1 MTTACNKEELSEN
14 HYKRDLSSGRIRI
27 PNYQRDYAWKDKN
40 FRDLWE
46 DLEEAIE
53 YNKKGQGHFIGTMV
67 VAKNEDNKKL
77 YDIIDGQQRTTT
89 IFMLLHVLANEQNE
103 KDKQET
109 RKYLYQKGELKLEVA
124 PQNQSFFKAL
134 LEAAEKG
141 NISHCEKD
149 ADTEGK
155 QNLFEVLKAILDKVS
170 KLNKEEANERLE
182 ALLEMVL
189 MRLEEPDP
197 GRAIRTFQSV
207 NDRGV
212 PLLLLDKLKSL
223 FIYYSNTFCDGKR
236 GLDQFIND
244 HFGEIFKIFA
254 KIKKSN
260 HISSV
265 GGFDEGDIFRYH
277 AGSQKFDGIEFLG
290 HYETSTENT
299 YEKLKDELKEIKKS
313 KLKSFIQSYVSDLKN
328 FYQAFLDLLSEI
340 DTNPTTLKAML
351 INTIN
356 PLFFNSL
363 IRLKINNELD
373 DEAMKLFAK
382 TDIVFFKAGKKMRT
396 TAYNLIEEYLEKGKE
411 GLKSKMIAQCR
422 NHIESASW
430 NLVNNASNS
439 SCFHYIFFE
448 KNCHEMGLVDL
459 KKLIPGKQFSQQKEH
474 IIPIN
479 LLEQRS
485 NNKIRDLGFEN
496 KEDLRAYIDTYG
508 NLISLEKS
516 LNLKASDKDL
526 YGKDEIY
533 KNSAIAFNR
542 RFNVKGFNKKALI
555 KRNDEM
561 QEWLINTFFKDF
573 AAH

>member
-1 MTTACNKEELSEN
+1 MKTTLKDVFLE
-14 HYKRDLSSGRIRI
+14 SGYSI
-27 PNYQRDYAWKDKN
+27 PNYQRDYAWKEKN
-40 FRDLWE
+40 FKDLWE
-46 DLEEAIE
+46 DLEEAIG
-53 YNKKGQGHFIGTMV
+53 YNKKGYKHFIGTMV

-89 IFMLLHVLANEQNE
+89 IFMLLHVLANKQNE
-103 KDKQET
+103 EDKQET
-109 RKYLYQKGELKLEVA
+109 RKYLYQKGELKLEVTH
-124 PQNQSFFKAL
+124 QNQSFFKTL

-170 KLNKEEANERLE
+170 KLSEEGVNERLE
-182 ALLEMVL
+182 ALLKMVL

-223 FIYYSNTFCDGKR
+223 LIYYSNTFCDGKR

-277 AGSQKFDGIEFLG
+277 AGSQKFDEIPFLG
-290 HYETSTENT
+290 HYRTSTDNT

-340 DTNPTTLKAML
+340 DTNPTTLKVML
-351 INTIN
+351 INRIN

-373 DEAMKLFAK
+373 DETLILFAK
-382 TDIVFFKAGKKMRT
+382 TYILLSKGRKGVGSV
-396 TAYNLIEEYLEKGKE
+396 AYNLIEEYLEKGKE
-411 GLKSKMIAQCR
+411 ELKGEMIAQCR
-422 NHIESASW
+422 NYIELASW
-430 NLVNNASNS
+430 ELVRNISNS
-439 SCFHYIFFE
+439 KYFHYIFFE
-448 KNCHEMGLVDL
+448 KNCQEMGLADL

-485 NNKIRDLGFEN
+485 NNKIRDLGFEGE
-496 KEDLRAYIDTYG
+496 KDLEDYIDTYG
-508 NLISLEKS
+508 NLISLEKP
-516 LNLKASDKDL
+516 LNSKGKDKDL
-526 YGKDEIY
+526 YEKNEIY
-533 KNSAIAFNR
+533 KSSKIPFNR
-542 RFNVKGFNKKALI
+542 RFNAKDFNKKVLI

-561 QEWLINTFFKDF
+561 REWLIDTFFKDF

>member
-1 MTTACNKEELSEN
+1 
-14 HYKRDLSSGRIRI
+14 
-27 PNYQRDYAWKDKN
+27 
-40 FRDLWE
+40 
-46 DLEEAIE
+46 
-53 YNKKGQGHFIGTMV
+53 MV
-67 VAKNEDNKKL
+67 VAKNEYNKKL

-89 IFMLLHVLANEQNE
+89 IFMLLHVLASKQNE

-124 PQNQSFFKAL
+124 PQNQSFFKTL

-141 NISHCEKD
+141 DISHCEKD

-170 KLNKEEANERLE
+170 KLSEEGVNERLE
-182 ALLEMVL
+182 ALLKMVL
-189 MRLEEPDP
+189 MRLEEPNP

-212 PLLLLDKLKSL
+212 SLLLLDKLKSL
-223 FIYYSNTFCDGKR
+223 LICYSNTFCDGKR

-254 KIKKSN
+254 KIKKSD

-265 GGFDEGDIFRYH
+265 GGSNFDEGDIFRYH
-277 AGSQKFDGIEFLG
+277 AGSQKFDEIPFLG
-290 HYETSTENT
+290 HYETSTDNT
-299 YEKLKDELKEIKKS
+299 YEKLKDELKKVEKDE
-313 KLKSFIQSYVSDLKN
+313 LENFIRSYVSDLKN

-340 DTNPTTLKAML
+340 DTNPTTFKVML
-351 INTIN
+351 INRIN

-373 DEAMKLFAK
+373 DETLRLFAK
-382 TDIVFFKAGKKMRT
+382 TDIVFFKSSKKMRT
-396 TAYNLIEEYLEKGKE
+396 TAYNLIDEYLEKGKE
-411 GLKSKMIAQCR
+411 GLKSKMIDQCR
-422 NHIESASW
+422 NDIELASREF
-430 NLVNNASNS
+430 VNNAFNS
-439 SCFHYIFFE
+439 SCFHYVFFE
-448 KNCHEMGLVDL
+448 KNCQEMGLADL
-459 KKLIPGKQFSQQKEH
+459 KKLIPGKQFSQEKEH

-479 LLEQRS
+479 LLELDNEIEIQ
-485 NNKIRDLGFEN
+485 KLGFED
-496 KEDLRAYIDTYG
+496 KKDLEAYIDTYG
-508 NLISLEKS
+508 NLISLES
-516 LNLKASDKDL
+516 PLNRKASDKDL

-533 KNSAIAFNR
+533 KSSKIPFNR
-542 RFNVKGFNKKALI
+542 RFNVKGFNKKVLI

>member
-1 MTTACNKEELSEN
+1 MKTTIKEIFQAEGYS
-14 HYKRDLSSGRIRI
+14 I

-46 DLEEAIE
+46 DLEEAID

-77 YDIIDGQQRTTT
+77 YGIIDGQQRTTT
-89 IFMLLHVLANEQNE
+89 IFMLLHVLANKQNE
-103 KDKQET
+103 EDKQET

-124 PQNQSFFKAL
+124 PQNQSFFKTL

-149 ADTEGK
+149 IDTEGK

-170 KLNKEEANERLE
+170 KLNKEEVNERLE

-212 PLLLLDKLKSL
+212 SLLLLDKLKSL
-223 FIYYSNTFCDGKR
+223 LIYYSNTFCDGKR

-260 HISSV
+260 HIFSV
-265 GGFDEGDIFRYH
+265 GGSDEGDIFRYH
-277 AGSQKFDGIEFLG
+277 AGSQKFDEIEFLG

-299 YEKLKDELKEIKKS
+299 YEGLKDKLKEIKNKNN

-340 DTNPTTLKAML
+340 DTNPTTFKVML

-373 DEAMKLFAK
+373 NETMKLFAK
-382 TDIVFFKAGKKMRT
+382 TDIVLLKAGRYMRSA
-396 TAYNLIEEYLEKGKE
+396 AYNLINEYLQKGKE
-411 GLKSKMIAQCR
+411 GLKSKMITQCR
-422 NHIESASW
+422 NNIELASW
-430 NLVNNASNS
+430 NLVNNAFYS

-448 KNCHEMGLVDL
+448 KNCHEMGLNDL
-459 KKLIPGKQFSQQKEH
+459 KKLIPGKQFSQEKEH

-479 LLEQRS
+479 LLELDNEIEIQ
-485 NNKIRDLGFEN
+485 KLGFEN
-496 KEDLRAYIDTYG
+496 KEDLRAYINTYG
-508 NLISLEKS
+508 NLISLENS
-516 LNLKASDKDL
+516 LNRKASDKDL

-533 KNSAIAFNR
+533 KESRIPFNR

-555 KRNDEM
+555 ERNDEM
-561 QEWLINTFFKDF
+561 REWLIDTFFKDF
-573 AAH
+573 IAH

>member
-1 MTTACNKEELSEN
+1 
-14 HYKRDLSSGRIRI
+14 
-27 PNYQRDYAWKDKN
+27 
-40 FRDLWE
+40 
-46 DLEEAIE
+46 
-53 YNKKGQGHFIGTMV
+53 MV

-124 PQNQSFFKAL
+124 SQNQSFFKAL
-134 LEAAEKG
+134 LEAAEKR

-170 KLNKEEANERLE
+170 KLNKEEVNERLE
-182 ALLEMVL
+182 TLLEMVL

-223 FIYYSNTFCDGKR
+223 LIYYSNTFCDGKM

-260 HISSV
+260 HIFSV
-265 GGFDEGDIFRYH
+265 GGPKFDEGDIFRYH
-277 AGSQKFDGIEFLG
+277 AGSQKFDGIDFLR
-290 HYETSTENT
+290 HYATSTENT
-299 YEKLKDELKEIKKS
+299 YKQLKDELKKVEKDE
-313 KLKSFIQSYVSDLKN
+313 LENFIRSYVSDLKN

-340 DTNPTTLKAML
+340 DTNPTTFKVML
-351 INTIN
+351 INKIN
-356 PLFFNSL
+356 PFFFNSL
-363 IRLKINNELD
+363 IRLKVNNELD
-373 DEAMKLFAK
+373 DETMRLFAK
-382 TDIVFFKAGKKMRT
+382 TDILLFKVERDMKSA
-396 TAYNLIEEYLEKGKE
+396 AYNLINEYLQKGKE
-411 GLKSKMIAQCR
+411 GLKNKMIAKCR
-422 NHIESASW
+422 NYIEQTSW
-430 NLVNNASNS
+430 KLVKNASDS
-439 SCFHYIFFE
+439 SCFHYVFFE
-448 KNCHEMGLVDL
+448 KNCQEMGLVDL
-459 KKLIPGKQFSQQKEH
+459 KKLIREKQLSQQKEH

-479 LLEQRS
+479 LLELDNEIEIQ
-485 NNKIRDLGFEN
+485 KLGFEG
-496 KEDLRAYIDTYG
+496 KTDLKDYINTYG
-508 NLISLEKS
+508 NLISLEGS
-516 LNLKASDKDL
+516 LNSQARDKDL

-533 KNSAIAFNR
+533 KSSEIPFNR

-561 QEWLINTFFKDF
+561 REWLINTFFKDF
-573 AAH
+573 ATH

>member
-1 MTTACNKEELSEN
+1 MKTTIKEIFQAEGYS
-14 HYKRDLSSGRIRI
+14 I

-40 FRDLWE
+40 FMDLWE

-89 IFMLLHVLANEQNE
+89 IFMLLHVLANKQNE
-103 KDKQET
+103 EDKRET

-124 PQNQSFFKAL
+124 PQNQSFFKTL

-170 KLNKEEANERLE
+170 KLSEEEVNERLE

-189 MRLEEPDP
+189 MRLEEPNP

-223 FIYYSNTFCDGKR
+223 LIYYSNTFCDGKR

-277 AGSQKFDGIEFLG
+277 AGSQKFDEIEFLG
-290 HYETSTENT
+290 HYATSTEDT
-299 YEKLKDELKEIKKS
+299 YEKLKDELKEIKK
-313 KLKSFIQSYVSDLKN
+313 KQ
-328 FYQAFLDLLSEI
+328 
-340 DTNPTTLKAML
+340 
-351 INTIN
+351 
-356 PLFFNSL
+356 
-363 IRLKINNELD
+363 
-373 DEAMKLFAK
+373 
-382 TDIVFFKAGKKMRT
+382 
-396 TAYNLIEEYLEKGKE
+396 IEK
-411 GLKSKMIAQCR
+411 
-422 NHIESASW
+422 
-430 NLVNNASNS
+430 
-439 SCFHYIFFE
+439 FHPILCQRFE
-448 KNCHEMGLVDL
+448 KFLSSF
-459 KKLIPGKQFSQQKEH
+459 P
-474 IIPIN
+474 
-479 LLEQRS
+479 
-485 NNKIRDLGFEN
+485 
-496 KEDLRAYIDTYG
+496 
-508 NLISLEKS
+508 
-516 LNLKASDKDL
+516 
-526 YGKDEIY
+526 
-533 KNSAIAFNR
+533 
-542 RFNVKGFNKKALI
+542 
-555 KRNDEM
+555 
-561 QEWLINTFFKDF
+561 
-573 AAH
+573 

>member
-1 MTTACNKEELSEN
+1 M
-14 HYKRDLSSGRIRI
+14 GI
-27 PNYQRDYAWKDKN
+27 
-40 FRDLWE
+40 
-46 DLEEAIE
+46 
-53 YNKKGQGHFIGTMV
+53 MV

-124 PQNQSFFKAL
+124 SQNQSFFKAL
-134 LEAAEKG
+134 LEVAEKG

-170 KLNKEEANERLE
+170 KLNKEEVNERLG

-212 PLLLLDKLKSL
+212 SLLLLDKLKSL
-223 FIYYSNTFCDGKR
+223 LIYYSNTFCDGKR

-254 KIKKSN
+254 KIKKSD

-265 GGFDEGDIFRYH
+265 GGSKFDEGDIFRYH
-277 AGSQKFDGIEFLG
+277 AGSQRFDGIDFLG
-290 HYETSTENT
+290 HYRASTEKT
-299 YEKLKDELKEIKKS
+299 YEKLKDELKKVKKDE
-313 KLKSFIQSYVSDLKN
+313 LENFIRSYVSDLKN

-340 DTNPTTLKAML
+340 DTNPTTFKAML
-351 INTIN
+351 INKIN
-356 PLFFNSL
+356 TRFFNSL

-373 DEAMKLFAK
+373 DETLKLFAK
-382 TDIVFFKAGKKMRT
+382 TDIMFFKVGNARAD
-396 TAYNLIEEYLEKGKE
+396 AYNLINGYIQKGKE
-411 GLKSKMIAQCR
+411 RLKSKMIAQCR
-422 NHIESASW
+422 NDIEQASW
-430 NLVNNASNS
+430 RLVKNAPDL

-448 KNCHEMGLVDL
+448 KNCQEMGLADL
-459 KKLIPGKQFSQQKEH
+459 KKLIPEKQFSQQKEH

-479 LLEQRS
+479 LLELDNEIEIQ
-485 NNKIRDLGFEN
+485 KLGFEG
-496 KEDLRAYIDTYG
+496 KKDLEDYINAYG
-508 NLISLEKS
+508 NFISLEKS
-516 LNLKASDKDL
+516 LNRKASDKDL

-533 KNSAIAFNR
+533 KNSEIPFNR

-555 KRNDEM
+555 ARNDEM
-561 QEWLINTFFKDF
+561 REWLINTFFKDF
-573 AAH
+573 AAQ

>member
-1 MTTACNKEELSEN
+1 MKTTIKEIFLEEGYS
-14 HYKRDLSSGRIRI
+14 I

-67 VAKNEDNKKL
+67 VAKNEDNKNL

-89 IFMLLHVLANEQNE
+89 IFMLLHVLANKQNE

-124 PQNQSFFKAL
+124 PQNQSFFKTL
-134 LEAAEKG
+134 LEAAEAAEKW

-170 KLNKEEANERLE
+170 KLSEEEANERLE

-223 FIYYSNTFCDGKR
+223 LIYHSNTFCDGKR

-254 KIKKSN
+254 RIKRSN

-277 AGSQKFDGIEFLG
+277 AGSQRFDGIEFLG
-290 HYETSTENT
+290 HYATSTEDT
-299 YEKLKDELKEIKKS
+299 YEQLKDKLKKVRKS
-313 KLKSFIQSYVSDLKN
+313 KLKNFIRSYVSDLKN

-340 DTNPTTLKAML
+340 DTNPTTFKVML

-373 DEAMKLFAK
+373 DETLRLFAK

-422 NHIESASW
+422 NYIELASREF
-430 NLVNNASNS
+430 VNNASNS
-439 SCFHYIFFE
+439 SCFHYVFFE
-448 KNCHEMGLVDL
+448 KNCQEMGLADL

-479 LLEQRS
+479 LLEQRPY
-485 NNKIRDLGFEN
+485 NKIRDLGFED
-496 KEDLRAYIDTYG
+496 KKDLEAYINTYG
-508 NLISLEKS
+508 NLISLEKP

-533 KNSAIAFNR
+533 KSSEIPFNR
-542 RFNVKGFNKKALI
+542 CFNVKGFNKKVLI
-555 KRNDEM
+555 ERNDEM
-561 QEWLINTFFKDF
+561 REWLINTFFKDL
-573 AAH
+573 ATH

>member
-1 MTTACNKEELSEN
+1 
-14 HYKRDLSSGRIRI
+14 
-27 PNYQRDYAWKDKN
+27 
-40 FRDLWE
+40 
-46 DLEEAIE
+46 
-53 YNKKGQGHFIGTMV
+53 MV

-103 KDKQET
+103 KDRQET
-109 RKYLYQKGELKLEVA
+109 RKYLYQKGGLKLEVA

-170 KLNKEEANERLE
+170 KLNKEEVNERLE

-223 FIYYSNTFCDGKR
+223 LIYYSNTFCDGKK

-265 GGFDEGDIFRYH
+265 GGSKFDKGDIFRHH

-290 HYETSTENT
+290 YYEVSTENT
-299 YEKLKDELKEIKKS
+299 YEKLKDELKKVKKDE
-313 KLKSFIQSYVSDLKN
+313 LENFIRSYVSDLKN
-328 FYQAFLDLLSEI
+328 FYQAFLDLLIEI

-351 INTIN
+351 INKIN
-356 PLFFNSL
+356 PRFFNSL

-373 DEAMKLFAK
+373 DETLRLFAK
-382 TDIVFFKAGKKMRT
+382 TYIVFFKAGKT
-396 TAYNLIEEYLEKGKE
+396 
-411 GLKSKMIAQCR
+411 
-422 NHIESASW
+422 
-430 NLVNNASNS
+430 
-439 SCFHYIFFE
+439 
-448 KNCHEMGLVDL
+448 
-459 KKLIPGKQFSQQKEH
+459 
-474 IIPIN
+474 
-479 LLEQRS
+479 
-485 NNKIRDLGFEN
+485 
-496 KEDLRAYIDTYG
+496 
-508 NLISLEKS
+508 
-516 LNLKASDKDL
+516 
-526 YGKDEIY
+526 
-533 KNSAIAFNR
+533 
-542 RFNVKGFNKKALI
+542 
-555 KRNDEM
+555 M
-561 QEWLINTFFKDF
+561 QARPAT
-573 AAH
+573 

>member
-1 MTTACNKEELSEN
+1 
-14 HYKRDLSSGRIRI
+14 
-27 PNYQRDYAWKDKN
+27 
-40 FRDLWE
+40 
-46 DLEEAIE
+46 
-53 YNKKGQGHFIGTMV
+53 MV
-67 VAKNEDNKKL
+67 VANNEDNKKL
-77 YDIIDGQQRTTT
+77 HDIIDGQQRTTT
-89 IFMLLHVLANEQNE
+89 IFILLHVLANKQNE

-124 PQNQSFFKAL
+124 PQNQSFFKTL

-155 QNLFEVLKAILDKVS
+155 QNLFEVLKAISDKVS
-170 KLNKEEANERLE
+170 KLSEEEVNERLE

-223 FIYYSNTFCDGKR
+223 LIYYSNTFCDGKR

-254 KIKKSN
+254 KIKKSD

-277 AGSQKFDGIEFLG
+277 AGSQKFDGIPFLG
-290 HYETSTENT
+290 HYETSTEDT

-313 KLKSFIQSYVSDLKN
+313 KLESFIQSYVSDLKN

-340 DTNPTTLKAML
+340 DTNPTTFKVML
-351 INTIN
+351 INTIK

-373 DEAMKLFAK
+373 DETLRLFAK
-382 TDIVFFKAGKKMRT
+382 TDIVLFKVGRNMKSA
-396 TAYNLIEEYLEKGKE
+396 AYNLINAYLKKGKK
-411 GLKSKMIAQCR
+411 GLKSEMIAQCR
-422 NHIESASW
+422 NDIGRASLE
-430 NLVNNASNS
+430 LVNNASNS

-448 KNCHEMGLVDL
+448 KNCHEMGLADL
-459 KKLIPGKQFSQQKEH
+459 KKLIHGKQFSQDIEH

-479 LLEQRS
+479 LLELDNEIEIQ
-485 NNKIRDLGFEN
+485 KLGFEDE
-496 KEDLRAYIDTYG
+496 KDLEAYIDTYG
-508 NLISLEKS
+508 NLISLES
-516 LNLKASDKDL
+516 PLNRKASDKDL

-533 KNSAIAFNR
+533 KSSEIPFNR
-542 RFNVKGFNKKALI
+542 RFNVKGFNKKVLI
-555 KRNDEM
+555 ERNNAM
-561 QEWLINTFFKDF
+561 REWLIDTFFKDF
-573 AAH
+573 ATH

>member
-1 MTTACNKEELSEN
+1 
-14 HYKRDLSSGRIRI
+14 
-27 PNYQRDYAWKDKN
+27 
-40 FRDLWE
+40 
-46 DLEEAIE
+46 
-53 YNKKGQGHFIGTMV
+53 
-67 VAKNEDNKKL
+67 
-77 YDIIDGQQRTTT
+77 
-89 IFMLLHVLANEQNE
+89 MLLHILANKQNE

-124 PQNQSFFKAL
+124 PQNQSFFKTL

-141 NISHCEKD
+141 DISHCEKD

-170 KLNKEEANERLE
+170 KLSEEEVNERLE
-182 ALLEMVL
+182 VLLKMVL

-212 PLLLLDKLKSL
+212 PLLFLDKLKSL
-223 FIYYSNTFCDGKR
+223 LIYYSNTFCDGKK

-277 AGSQKFDGIEFLG
+277 AGSQRFDGIEFLG
-290 HYETSTENT
+290 HYEASTDKT
-299 YEKLKDELKEIKKS
+299 YEKLKDELKKIKKS
-313 KLKSFIQSYVSDLKN
+313 KLESFIQSYVSDLKN

-340 DTNPTTLKAML
+340 DTNPTTLKVML
-351 INTIN
+351 INRIN

-373 DEAMKLFAK
+373 DETLKLFAK
-382 TDIVFFKAGKKMRT
+382 TDTVFFKATKKLNSK
-396 TAYNLIEEYLEKGKE
+396 AYNLINAYLKKGKE
-411 GLKSKMIAQCR
+411 GLKSEMIAQCR
-422 NHIESASW
+422 NDIGLVSLELVKNAP
-430 NLVNNASNS
+430 NLSG
-439 SCFHYIFFE
+439 FHYVFFE
-448 KNCHEMGLVDL
+448 KNCQEMGLADL

-485 NNKIRDLGFEN
+485 NNKIRDLCFEGE
-496 KEDLRAYIDTYG
+496 KDLEDYIDTYG
-508 NLISLEKS
+508 NLISLEKP
-516 LNLKASDKDL
+516 LNSKGKDKDL
-526 YGKDEIY
+526 YEKNEIY
-533 KNSAIAFNR
+533 KSSKIPFNR
-542 RFNVKGFNKKALI
+542 RFNAKDFNKKVLI

-561 QEWLINTFFKDF
+561 REWLIDTFFKDF
-573 AAH
+573 ATH

>member
-1 MTTACNKEELSEN
+1 MKTTIKEIFQEEGYS
-14 HYKRDLSSGRIRI
+14 I

-67 VAKNEDNKKL
+67 VAKNEDNKKW

-89 IFMLLHVLANEQNE
+89 IFMLLHVLANKQNE

-124 PQNQSFFKAL
+124 PQNQSFFKTL

-141 NISHCEKD
+141 SISHCEKD

-170 KLNKEEANERLE
+170 KLSEEGVNERLE
-182 ALLEMVL
+182 TLLEMVL

-223 FIYYSNTFCDGKR
+223 LIYYSNTFCDGKR

-254 KIKKSN
+254 KIKKSD

-265 GGFDEGDIFRYH
+265 GGFDESDIFRYH
-277 AGSQKFDGIEFLG
+277 AGSQRFDGIEFLG
-290 HYETSTENT
+290 HYKASTDKT

-340 DTNPTTLKAML
+340 DTNPTTLKVML
-351 INTIN
+351 INKIN

-373 DEAMKLFAK
+373 DETLKLFAK
-382 TDIVFFKAGKKMRT
+382 TDILLSKGRRGVGSV
-396 TAYNLIEEYLEKGKE
+396 AYNLIEEYLEKGKE
-411 GLKSKMIAQCR
+411 GLNSEMIAQCR
-422 NHIESASW
+422 NNDIESTSW
-430 NLVNNASNS
+430 KLVKNAPNP
-439 SCFHYIFFE
+439 SCFHYVFFE
-448 KNCHEMGLVDL
+448 KNCKEMGLADL
-459 KKLIPGKQFSQQKEH
+459 KKLIPGKQFSQEKEH

-479 LLEQRS
+479 LLELDNEIEIQ
-485 NNKIRDLGFEN
+485 KLGFED
-496 KEDLRAYIDTYG
+496 KKDLENYIYTYG
-508 NLISLEKS
+508 NLISLEAP
-516 LNLKASDKDL
+516 LNSKGKDKDL
-526 YGKDEIY
+526 YEKDAIY
-533 KNSAIAFNR
+533 KESRIPFNR
-542 RFNVKGFNKKALI
+542 RFNVKGFNKKVLI

-561 QEWLINTFFKDF
+561 REWLIDTFFKDF
-573 AAH
+573 ATH

>member
-1 MTTACNKEELSEN
+1 M
-14 HYKRDLSSGRIRI
+14 
-27 PNYQRDYAWKDKN
+27 
-40 FRDLWE
+40 
-46 DLEEAIE
+46 
-53 YNKKGQGHFIGTMV
+53 
-67 VAKNEDNKKL
+67 
-77 YDIIDGQQRTTT
+77 
-89 IFMLLHVLANEQNE
+89 
-103 KDKQET
+103 
-109 RKYLYQKGELKLEVA
+109 
-124 PQNQSFFKAL
+124 
-134 LEAAEKG
+134 
-141 NISHCEKD
+141 
-149 ADTEGK
+149 
-155 QNLFEVLKAILDKVS
+155 DKVS
-170 KLNKEEANERLE
+170 KLNKEEANECLE

-223 FIYYSNTFCDGKR
+223 LIYYSNTFCDGKR

-244 HFGEIFKIFA
+244 HFGEVFKIFA

-277 AGSQKFDGIEFLG
+277 AGSQRFDGIEFLG
-290 HYETSTENT
+290 HYKTSTENT
-299 YEKLKDELKEIKKS
+299 YEQLKDKLKEVRKS
-313 KLKSFIQSYVSDLKN
+313 KLKNFIQSYVSDLKN

-340 DTNPTTLKAML
+340 DTNPTTFKVML

-373 DEAMKLFAK
+373 DETMKLFAK
-382 TDIVFFKAGKKMRT
+382 TDIMFFKAGKKMRT

-448 KNCHEMGLVDL
+448 KNCHEMSFADL

-479 LLEQRS
+479 LLEQRPY
-485 NNKIRDLGFEN
+485 NKIRDLGFEDR
-496 KEDLRAYIDTYG
+496 KDLEVYINTYG

-533 KNSAIAFNR
+533 KESRIPFNR
-542 RFNVKGFNKKALI
+542 RFNVKGFNKKALK
-555 KRNDEM
+555 KRNGEM
-561 QEWLINTFFKDF
+561 REWLIDTFFKDF
-573 AAH
+573 ATH

>member
-1 MTTACNKEELSEN
+1 MKTTIKEIFQEEGYS
-14 HYKRDLSSGRIRI
+14 I

-53 YNKKGQGHFIGTMV
+53 YNKKGYGHFIGTMV
-67 VAKNEDNKKL
+67 VTKNEDNKKL

-89 IFMLLHVLANEQNE
+89 IFMLLHVLASKQNE
-103 KDKQET
+103 KNKQET

-124 PQNQSFFKAL
+124 PQNQSFFKTL
-134 LEAAEKG
+134 LEAAEKE

-170 KLNKEEANERLE
+170 KLSEEEVNERLE
-182 ALLEMVL
+182 VLLKMVL

-223 FIYYSNTFCDGKR
+223 LIYYSNTFCNGKN

-265 GGFDEGDIFRYH
+265 GGPEFDEGDIFRYH
-277 AGSQKFDGIEFLG
+277 AGSQRFDGIEFLG
-290 HYETSTENT
+290 HYKASTDKT
-299 YEKLKDELKEIKKS
+299 YEKLKDELKKIKSAKS
-313 KLKSFIQSYVSDLKN
+313 TLESFIRSYVSDLKN

-351 INTIN
+351 INRIN
-356 PLFFNSL
+356 PRFFNSL

-373 DEAMKLFAK
+373 DETLKLFAK
-382 TDIVFFKAGKKMRT
+382 TDIVFFKATRNLNSK
-396 TAYNLIEEYLEKGKE
+396 AYNLINAYLKKGKE
-411 GLKSKMIAQCR
+411 GLKSEMIAQCR
-422 NHIESASW
+422 NDIKDIELASLK
-430 NLVNNASNS
+430 LVNNESNS
-439 SCFHYIFFE
+439 SCFHYVFFE
-448 KNCHEMGLVDL
+448 KNCQEMGLADL
-459 KKLIPGKQFSQQKEH
+459 KKLIPGKQFSQEKEH

-479 LLEQRS
+479 LLELDNEIEIQ
-485 NNKIRDLGFEN
+485 KLGFED
-496 KEDLRAYIDTYG
+496 KKDLENYIDTYG
-508 NLISLEKS
+508 NLISLESS
-516 LNLKASDKDL
+516 LNRKASDKDL
-526 YGKDEIY
+526 YEKDEIY
-533 KNSAIAFNR
+533 KSSEIPFNR
-542 RFNVKGFNKKALI
+542 RFNVKGFNKKVLI
-555 KRNDEM
+555 ERNKEM
-561 QEWLINTFFKDF
+561 EKWLINTFFKDF

>member
-1 MTTACNKEELSEN
+1 MKTTIKEIFQAEGYS
-14 HYKRDLSSGRIRI
+14 I

-40 FRDLWE
+40 FWDLWE
-46 DLEEAIE
+46 DLKEAIE

-89 IFMLLHVLANEQNE
+89 IFMLLHVLANKQNE

-109 RKYLYQKGELKLEVA
+109 RKYLYQKGGLKLEVA
-124 PQNQSFFKAL
+124 PQNQSFFKTL

-170 KLNKEEANERLE
+170 KLSEEEVNERLE
-182 ALLEMVL
+182 MLLEMVL

-212 PLLLLDKLKSL
+212 SLLLLDKLKSL
-223 FIYYSNTFCDGKR
+223 LIYYSNTFCDGKR

-277 AGSQKFDGIEFLG
+277 AGSQRFDGIEFLG
-290 HYETSTENT
+290 HYATSTENT
-299 YEKLKDELKEIKKS
+299 YEQLKDELKKVEKN
-313 KLKSFIQSYVSDLKN
+313 KLENFIQSYVSDLKN

-340 DTNPTTLKAML
+340 DTNPTTFKVMF
-351 INTIN
+351 INKIN
-356 PLFFNSL
+356 PRFFNSL

-373 DEAMKLFAK
+373 DETLRLFAK
-382 TDIVFFKAGKKMRT
+382 TDIVLFKAGRDMKSA
-396 TAYNLIEEYLEKGKE
+396 AYNLINAYLKKGKE
-411 GLKSKMIAQCR
+411 GLKSEMIAQCR
-422 NHIESASW
+422 NDIEQASLK
-430 NLVNNASNS
+430 LVKNASNS

-448 KNCHEMGLVDL
+448 KNCQEMGLADL
-459 KKLIPGKQFSQQKEH
+459 KKLIPRKQFSQEKEH

-479 LLEQRS
+479 LLELDNEIEIQ
-485 NNKIRDLGFEN
+485 KLGFED
-496 KEDLRAYIDTYG
+496 KKDLENYIDTYG
-508 NLISLEKS
+508 NFISLEKP
-516 LNLKASDKDL
+516 LNSKGKDKDL
-526 YGKDEIY
+526 YEKDEIY
-533 KNSAIAFNR
+533 KSSEVPFNK
-542 RFNVKGFNKKALI
+542 RFNAKDFNKKVLI

-561 QEWLINTFFKDF
+561 REWLIDTFFKDF
-573 AAH
+573 ATH

>member
-1 MTTACNKEELSEN
+1 M
-14 HYKRDLSSGRIRI
+14 
-27 PNYQRDYAWKDKN
+27 
-40 FRDLWE
+40 
-46 DLEEAIE
+46 
-53 YNKKGQGHFIGTMV
+53 
-67 VAKNEDNKKL
+67 
-77 YDIIDGQQRTTT
+77 
-89 IFMLLHVLANEQNE
+89 HVLASEQNE

-134 LEAAEKG
+134 LEAAEKR

-170 KLNKEEANERLE
+170 KLNEEEVNERLE
-182 ALLEMVL
+182 TLLEMVL

-223 FIYYSNTFCDGKR
+223 LIYYSNTFCDGKM

-260 HISSV
+260 HIFSV
-265 GGFDEGDIFRYH
+265 GGPNEGDIFRYH
-277 AGSQKFDGIEFLG
+277 AGSQKFDGIGSLG
-290 HYETSTENT
+290 GYKTSTENT
-299 YEKLKDELKEIKKS
+299 YEQLKDELKKVEKDE
-313 KLKSFIQSYVSDLKN
+313 LENFIRSYVSDLKN

-340 DTNPTTLKAML
+340 DTNPTTFKVML
-351 INTIN
+351 INNIN
-356 PLFFNSL
+356 TSFFNSL

-373 DEAMKLFAK
+373 DETMRLFAK
-382 TDIVFFKAGKKMRT
+382 TDIVLFKVGRHMRAN
-396 TAYNLIEEYLEKGKE
+396 AYNLINEYLQKGKE
-411 GLKSKMIAQCR
+411 GLKNKMIAQCR
-422 NHIESASW
+422 NDIEQTSW
-430 NLVNNASNS
+430 RLVKNASGS

-448 KNCHEMGLVDL
+448 KNCQEMGFADL
-459 KKLIPGKQFSQQKEH
+459 KKLIQGKQFSQEKEH
-474 IIPIN
+474 IIPII

-485 NNKIRDLGFEN
+485 NNKIRDLGFEG
-496 KEDLRAYIDTYG
+496 KKDLEDYIDTYG
-508 NLISLEKS
+508 NFISLEKS
-516 LNLKASDKDL
+516 LNFKASDKDL
-526 YGKDEIY
+526 CGKDEIY
-533 KNSAIAFNR
+533 KSSEIPFNR
-542 RFNVKGFNKKALI
+542 HFNVKGFNKKVLI

-561 QEWLINTFFKDF
+561 REWLINTFFKDF
-573 AAH
+573 ATQ

>member
-1 MTTACNKEELSEN
+1 
-14 HYKRDLSSGRIRI
+14 
-27 PNYQRDYAWKDKN
+27 
-40 FRDLWE
+40 
-46 DLEEAIE
+46 
-53 YNKKGQGHFIGTMV
+53 MV

-134 LEAAEKG
+134 LKAAEKG

-170 KLNKEEANERLE
+170 KLNEEEVNERLE

-223 FIYYSNTFCDGKR
+223 LIYYSNTFCDGKR

-265 GGFDEGDIFRYH
+265 GGSDEGDIFRYH
-277 AGSQKFDGIEFLG
+277 AWSQRFGEIPFLG
-290 HYETSTENT
+290 GHIDTDNT

-313 KLKSFIQSYVSDLKN
+313 KLKSFIRSYVSDLKN
-328 FYQAFLDLLSEI
+328 FYQAFLNLLSEI
-340 DTNPTTLKAML
+340 DTNPTTFKVML
-351 INTIN
+351 INKIDSF
-356 PLFFNSL
+356 FFNSL

-373 DEAMKLFAK
+373 DKTMRLFAK
-382 TDIVFFKAGKKMRT
+382 TDIVFFKAGKTMKVM
-396 TAYNLIEEYLEKGKE
+396 AHSLIHEYLQKGKE

-422 NHIESASW
+422 NDIEQTSW
-430 NLVNNASNS
+430 KLV
-439 SCFHYIFFE
+439 
-448 KNCHEMGLVDL
+448 KNV
-459 KKLIPGKQFSQQKEH
+459 
-474 IIPIN
+474 II
-479 LLEQRS
+479 
-485 NNKIRDLGFEN
+485 
-496 KEDLRAYIDTYG
+496 
-508 NLISLEKS
+508 
-516 LNLKASDKDL
+516 
-526 YGKDEIY
+526 
-533 KNSAIAFNR
+533 
-542 RFNVKGFNKKALI
+542 
-555 KRNDEM
+555 
-561 QEWLINTFFKDF
+561 
-573 AAH
+573 

>member
-1 MTTACNKEELSEN
+1 MKTTIKEIFQEEGYS
-14 HYKRDLSSGRIRI
+14 I

-89 IFMLLHVLANEQNE
+89 IFMLLHVLANKQNE
-103 KDKQET
+103 EDKRET

-124 PQNQSFFKAL
+124 PQNQSFFKTL

-155 QNLFEVLKAILDKVS
+155 QNLFEVLKAIWDKVS
-170 KLNKEEANERLE
+170 KLSEEEVNERLE
-182 ALLEMVL
+182 ALLKMVL

-197 GRAIRTFQSV
+197 GRTIRTFQSV

-212 PLLLLDKLKSL
+212 SLLLLDKLKSL
-223 FIYYSNTFCDGKR
+223 LIYYSNTFCDGKR

-290 HYETSTENT
+290 HYKTSTDNT

-313 KLKSFIQSYVSDLKN
+313 KLESFIQSYVSDLKN

-340 DTNPTTLKAML
+340 DTNPTTLKVML
-351 INTIN
+351 INKIN

-373 DEAMKLFAK
+373 DETLRLFAK
-382 TDIVFFKAGKKMRT
+382 TDIVFFKSGKKMRT
-396 TAYNLIEEYLEKGKE
+396 TAYNLIDEYLEKGKE
-411 GLKSKMIAQCR
+411 GLKNKMIDQCR
-422 NHIESASW
+422 NDIELASW
-430 NLVNNASNS
+430 QSVNNASNS
-439 SCFHYIFFE
+439 SCFHYVFFE
-448 KNCHEMGLVDL
+448 KNCQEMDLADL
-459 KKLIPGKQFSQQKEH
+459 KKLISGKQFSQQKEH

-479 LLEQRS
+479 LLEQRPY
-485 NNKIRDLGFEN
+485 NKIRDLGFED
-496 KEDLRAYIDTYG
+496 KEDLRNYIDTYG
-508 NLISLEKS
+508 NLISLEQP
-516 LNLKASDKDL
+516 LNSKGKDKDL
-526 YGKDEIY
+526 YEKDEIY
-533 KNSAIAFNR
+533 KSSEIPFNR
-542 RFNVKGFNKKALI
+542 CFNVKGFNKKVLI
-555 KRNDEM
+555 ERNDEM
-561 QEWLINTFFKDF
+561 REWLIDTFFKDF